1 MTERYRIG
9 DDRNLPIAFI
19 SRCEVGNQYVI
30 FYESVDPSPLSKVW
44 RESQIYTR
52 AIGMYVRIILQYTDI
67 CSILYHMI
75 CTCTYM
81 YIQGRQLSIR
91 LLVKLLF
98 KRSRL
103 PL

>member
-9 DDRNLPIAFI
+9 DDRNLPIAFV

-52 AIGMYVRIILQYTDI
+52 AIGMYVRIILQYI
-67 CSILYHMI
+67 VSCII
-75 CTCTYM
+75 
-81 YIQGRQLSIR
+81 
-91 LLVKLLF
+91 
-98 KRSRL
+98 
-103 PL
+103 